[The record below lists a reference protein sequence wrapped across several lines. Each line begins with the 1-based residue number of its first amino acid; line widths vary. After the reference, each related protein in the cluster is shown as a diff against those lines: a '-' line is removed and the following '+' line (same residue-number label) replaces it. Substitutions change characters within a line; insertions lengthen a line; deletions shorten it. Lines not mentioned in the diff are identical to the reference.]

1 MNQSR
6 DVYWMKQALK
16 LARYAM
22 HKGEVPVGAVL
33 VIENT
38 LLAEGY
44 NSPITL
50 HDPTAHAE
58 IMAIRTAGL
67 ATKNYRLP
75 GTTLYVTLEPCVM
88 CGGAMVH
95 ARIERLVY
103 GTPDLRAGAAGSV
116 FNLAQAKQL
125 NHRLSVTG
133 AILEEECSTLLRNFF
148 KLRRGS

>member
-16 LARYAM
+16 LARFAM
-22 HKGEVPVGAVL
+22 QKGEVPVGAVL
-33 VIENT
+33 VVENT
-38 LLAEGY
+38 LLAEDC

-58 IMAIRTAGL
+58 ILAIRGAGQV
-67 ATKNYRLP
+67 TKNYRLP

-88 CGGAMVH
+88 CAGAMIH

-103 GTPDLRAGAAGSV
+103 GTPDLRTGAAGSV
-116 FNLAQAKQL
+116 FNLAQAKQT
-125 NHRLSVTG
+125 NHRLNVTG
-133 AILEEECSTLLRNFF
+133 GILEDECATLLRDFF
-148 KLRRGS
+148 QLRRGK